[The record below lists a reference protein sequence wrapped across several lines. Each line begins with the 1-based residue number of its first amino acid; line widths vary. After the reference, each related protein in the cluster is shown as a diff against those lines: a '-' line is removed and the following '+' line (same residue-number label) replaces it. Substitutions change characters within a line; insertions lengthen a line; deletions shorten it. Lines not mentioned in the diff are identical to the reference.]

1 MRVAFGAPHAE
12 SPCRGT
18 PPNANFDA
26 KSSNEGNHKISHQ
39 IREFR
44 KKRSAAKTAKEGDP

>member
-18 PPNANFDA
+18 PPNVNFDA
-26 KSSNEGNHKISHQ
+26 NSSNEGNHKISL

>member
-12 SPCRGT
+12 SPCRET

-26 KSSNEGNHKISHQ
+26 KSSNERNHKISQ

-44 KKRSAAKTAKEGDP
+44 KKKRSAAKTVKECDP